1 MSNENHST
9 TIPMKKMSPG
19 EAEDFLNETGDEN
32 QERGNWSNKLDFIL
46 SCTGYA
52 VGLGNVWR
60 FPYLCYKNGGG
71 AFLIPYLIML
81 AFTGLPIFFLEVSI
95 GQYSSQGPITCWRSV
110 PLLRGIGYGMVMV
123 SIYVGVYYNVIIMYA
138 IYYIFASFTKVL
150 PWAGCRHEWNT
161 DYCNEVF
168 DECISSQG
176 IMNFSNACV
185 NLTSLSD
192 LDLDLYNITEENGVF
207 DISNYSDPFAESR
220 RRASEEYW
228 KFHVLRESESL
239 GDFGSIDWRLA
250 LCLMLA
256 WTIVFFCLIRGVKSS
271 GKVVYFTATFPY
283 LVLFILL
290 IRGLTLP
297 GSTDGILFFITPRWE
312 KLADPTVWLDAASQ
326 IFFSLSVAWGGLI
339 TLSSYN
345 RFHNNCYFDAIL
357 IPIINCSTSIFA
369 GFVIFSILGFMAHES
384 NRKVEDVA
392 DQGFGLAF
400 IAYPEVVAS
409 LPGAPAWSILFFV
422 MLLTLGLD
430 TQFTILETICT
441 ALSDHFPK
449 QLRDRKTYV
458 MLATSI
464 CGFLLGLT
472 CITEA
477 GPWWVSLLDSYG
489 AGFVLVIFGLL
500 ECVAIGWIYGFKR
513 FTSDIATM
521 IGDKHVDTNI
531 FKVWHLF
538 WVIITPFMLAFVL
551 LFNWINWKEPT
562 YSEMPFPAWG
572 VAIGW
577 LIVSSIILWV
587 PAIWIFEIA
596 TSKGT
601 FQERVLQMLQPAPKW
616 GPALH
621 KHRLEA
627 DEVHRNRGTSMG
639 GIITQRHA
647 INDDFVVTE
656 EQKVPLQD
664 A

>member
-1 MSNENHST
+1 M
-9 TIPMKKMSPG
+9 
-19 EAEDFLNETGDEN
+19 
-32 QERGNWSNKLDFIL
+32 
-46 SCTGYA
+46 
-52 VGLGNVWR
+52 
-60 FPYLCYKNGGG
+60 
-71 AFLIPYLIML
+71 LI
-81 AFTGLPIFFLEVSI
+81 FTGLPIFFLEVSL
-95 GQYSSQGPITCWRSV
+95 GQYSSQGLITCWRSV
-110 PLLRGIGYGMVMV
+110 PLLRGIGYGMLMV

-150 PWAGCRHEWNT
+150 PWAGCHHAWNT
-161 DYCNEVF
+161 EYCNELF
-168 DECISSQG
+168 DECLEKQG
-176 IMNFSNACV
+176 IMNMSNVCV
-185 NLTSLSD
+185 NVSSLSD
-192 LDLDLYNITEENGVF
+192 LEMDLYNISTGEDGVL
-207 DISNYSDPFAESR
+207 DISNYSDPFEDSR

-228 KFHVLRESESL
+228 KFNVLRESESL
-239 GDFGSIDWRLA
+239 GDFGRIDWRLC

-256 WTIVFFCLIRGVKSS
+256 WTIVYLCLIRGVKSS

-297 GSTDGILFFITPRWE
+297 GSTDGVLFFITPRWE
-312 KLADPTVWLDAASQ
+312 KLQDSTVWLDAASQ

-400 IAYPEVVAS
+400 IAYPEVVAK
-409 LPGAPAWSILFFV
+409 LPGSPAWSILFFV

-441 ALSDHFPK
+441 ALTDHFPK

-458 MLATSI
+458 MLATSVF
-464 CGFLLGLT
+464 GFLLGLT

-500 ECVAIGWIYGFKR
+500 ECLAIGWVYGVQR

-521 IGDKHVDTNI
+521 IGEKHVNTHI
-531 FKVWHLF
+531 FRIWHLF
-538 WVIITPFMLAFVL
+538 WCVLTPLFLSFVL
-551 LFNWINWKEPT
+551 LFNWIDWSEPK
-562 YSEMPFPAWG
+562 YGDLPFPSWG

-596 TSKGT
+596 TSQGT
-601 FQERVLQMLQPAPKW
+601 LLERILQMLQPAPKW

-621 KHRLEA
+621 RHRLEA
-627 DEVHRNRGTSMG
+627 DQMHRHRNTTMG
-639 GIITQRHA
+639 GTLRRTQHYV
-647 INDDFVVTE
+647 INDE
-656 EQKVPLQD
+656 ESVEQQKVPLQED
-664 A
+664 